1 MNEFRELILT
11 RFLNPC
17 NAKGRE
23 CFSTYSI
30 SILCYQEREREKRE
44 EDEDYV
50 PKHSKKKKR
59 KKYIYI
65 EISKQKFNTETNPE
79 RQLREKRERKKNTE
93 IRTKWKL
100 TSFLNAMNYDTMCS
114 VLWLY
119 LHDPFEVF
127 PMLNNLRVMVFHLN
141 FLHPTKPF
149 GERNKIIIQKTVND
163 LANYCCAPF
172 CMFMW
177 HTKRIIKMKRF
188 LKFLETEKQNC
199 QKITFI
205 RNLQFSQ
212 SWHTMQRTKFNI
224 T

>member
-1 MNEFRELILT
+1 MRIM
-11 RFLNPC
+11 C
-17 NAKGRE
+17 Q
-23 CFSTYSI
+23 SI
-30 SILCYQEREREKRE
+30 RR
-44 EDEDYV
+44 
-50 PKHSKKKKR
+50 R
-59 KKYIYI
+59 KKEKIIYI

-188 LKFLETEKQNC
+188 LKFLETEK
-199 QKITFI
+199 KIVFVRKSHLFGTYNFLSLGIPCSAPNLISPNGLPRNSNIIKFFGSSSFCMVFI
-205 RNLQFSQ
+205 RFPDKNL
-212 SWHTMQRTKFNI
+212 
-224 T
+224 